1 MMSHR
6 ASSVC
11 PRAINVRTLFV
22 MAKSV
27 SECSEDF
34 GTCWEVSLVLGVD
47 SVVELS
53 DVSLAT
59 S

>member
-1 MMSHR
+1 
-6 ASSVC
+6 
-11 PRAINVRTLFV
+11 